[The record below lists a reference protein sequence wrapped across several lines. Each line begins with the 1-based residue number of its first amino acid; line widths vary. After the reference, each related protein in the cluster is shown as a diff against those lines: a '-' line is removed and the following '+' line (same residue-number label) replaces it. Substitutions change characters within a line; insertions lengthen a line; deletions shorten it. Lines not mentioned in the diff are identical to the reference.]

1 MASKHTILLIEDDR
15 EISATLHRVLE
26 SAGYSVLVAQ
36 NGVDGRRLA
45 DSNKPDLVVTDMM
58 MPRMGGFPVLEHIKS
73 MSDPPKV
80 IMITANEG
88 SRHRAYAEM
97 LGVDDYLR
105 KPFAMDALL
114 DAVARVLKTR
124 KQKKSKEKD

>member
-1 MASKHTILLIEDDR
+1 MATKQTILLIEDDR
-15 EISATLHRVLE
+15 EIATTLHRVLE
-26 SAGYSVLVAQ
+26 SAGYTVLVAQ

-97 LGVDDYLR
+97 VGVDDYLR

-124 KQKKSKEKD
+124 KKKKGKEEK